1 MNRASLLDQAR
12 KVVPEVSP
20 QDALTELDSGAID
33 VLLDVREAYEWRKGY
48 IDGAI
53 RIALDEVPDKADP
66 ALEDHDPRLTE
77 KQDARIVLYCAT
89 GVRSLLGGLALRNLG
104 YSNVAS
110 LKGGIDAWKTAGNP
124 TERTR

>member
-1 MNRASLLDQAR
+1 MNRSSLLDEAR

-20 QDALTELDSGAID
+20 EEARSELESGVVD

-53 RIALDEVPDKADP
+53 RIALDEVPEKADP
-66 ALEDHDPRLTE
+66 DLQEHDPRLAGNR
-77 KQDARIVLYCAT
+77 DARIVLYCAT
-89 GVRSLLGGLALRNLG
+89 GVRSLLGGLALHNLG

-110 LKGGIDAWKTAGNP
+110 LKGGIEGWKSSGNP
-124 TERTR
+124 TERSR

>member
-1 MNRASLLDQAR
+1 MNRSRLLDQAR
-12 KVVPEVSP
+12 EVVPEVSP
-20 QDALTELDSGAID
+20 EDARSELDSGAVD

-66 ALEDHDPRLTE
+66 DLQDHDPRLTGNR
-77 KQDARIVLYCAT
+77 DARIVLYCAT
-89 GVRSLLGGLALRNLG
+89 GVRSLLGGLALHNLG

-110 LKGGIDAWKTAGNP
+110 LKGGIEAWKTAGNP
-124 TERTR
+124 TERGR

>member
-1 MNRASLLDQAR
+1 MNRSRLLDEAR
-12 KVVPEVSP
+12 SVVQEVSP
-20 QDALTELDSGAID
+20 QETRTELDSGAID

-66 ALEDHDPRLTE
+66 DLQDHDHRLTGNR
-77 KQDARIVLYCAT
+77 DARIVLYCAT
-89 GVRSLLGGLALRNLG
+89 GVRSLLGGLALHNLG

-110 LKGGIDAWKTAGNP
+110 LKGGIEAWKTAGNP
-124 TERTR
+124 TERGR

>member
-66 ALEDHDPRLTE
+66 ALEGHDSRLTE